1 MMQQLI
7 FLLLLTPVVAVAQAP
22 ADELEGAWH
31 NTFTA
36 ADGTESELSMII
48 EDGYFVMTHYSK
60 EGKQF
65 LSTLGGSYTA
75 TADTFRVTFEWD
87 SSTPDNVGNTRGMGY
102 VLSDELL
109 VFNGNT
115 VWQRVDAGKGPL
127 AGAWQITGRKVDG
140 EMTRRTPT
148 GPRRTMKILSGSRF
162 QWIAF
167 NTETREMLGTG
178 GGTYTAEEPR
188 YLETIE
194 FFSRDPER
202 VGDQLSFDF
211 KIRNNEWH
219 HMGFSSK
226 GDPLYETWGHRAD

>member
-1 MMQQLI
+1 MQHLI
-7 FLLLLTPVVAVAQAP
+7 ILLCLAPLFAYAQSGT
-22 ADELEGAWH
+22 ETLEGAWAT
-31 NTFTA
+31 TFQGP
-36 ADGTESELSMII
+36 DGAENQLSMLI
-48 EDGYFVMTHYSK
+48 EDGYFVMTAYNEQDHK
-60 EGKQF
+60 F
-65 LSTLGGSYTA
+65 LSTLGGAYTT
-75 TADTFRVTFEWD
+75 TADSFRIRYEWD
-87 SSTPDNVGNTRGMGY
+87 SSTPANVGAERSMGY
-102 VLSDELL
+102 LLNGQLL
-109 VFNGNT
+109 VFNGNV
-115 VWQRVDAGKGPL
+115 VWQRVDDGGGPL

-140 EMTRRTPT
+140 EMTRRAPT

-162 QWIAF
+162 QWIAY

-188 YLETIE
+188 YMEKIE

>member
-1 MMQQLI
+1 MMQHFI
-7 FLLLLTPVVAVAQAP
+7 FLLLLAPLAAAAQTDAERL
-22 ADELEGAWH
+22 AGAWQH
-31 NTFTA
+31 TYESP
-36 ADGTESELSMII
+36 DGNERTLSMII
-48 EDGYFVMTHYSK
+48 QDGYFVMTNYGLDDK
-60 EGKQF
+60 RF
-65 LSTLGGSYTA
+65 LGTLGGSYTVA
-75 TADTFRVTFEWD
+75 ADTFRVTFEWD
-87 SSTPDNVGNTRGMGY
+87 STTPDNVGTTRGMGY
-102 VLSDELL
+102 VLTDQLL

-115 VWQRVDAGKGPL
+115 VWQRVDDGGGPL

-148 GPRRTMKILSGSRF
+148 GPRRTMKLLSGSRF
-162 QWIAF
+162 QWIAY

-188 YLETIE
+188 YMEKIE

-226 GDPLYETWGHRAD
+226 GDPLYETWGHRSE